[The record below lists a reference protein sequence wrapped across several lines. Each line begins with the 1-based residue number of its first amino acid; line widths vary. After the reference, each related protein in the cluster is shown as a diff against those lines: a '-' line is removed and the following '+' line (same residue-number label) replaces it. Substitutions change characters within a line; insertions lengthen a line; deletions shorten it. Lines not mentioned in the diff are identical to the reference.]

1 MSTPCRGAYF
11 SSLAA
16 EVNLTVHKN
25 FRPVKDFKAGSQP
38 ALLSVEITSAH
49 YGETQIL
56 GPLQLRLEPGETVAI
71 CGPSGIGKST
81 LLRILAGLETR
92 FQGRLEVPGRVAV
105 VFQEPTLL
113 PWRSVAENLV
123 LTTQISLAE
132 AELALESVGL
142 AGFANRRP
150 GHLSLGQQRRVAL
163 ARAFAARPQLLLL
176 DEPFVSLDP
185 LLCDEMMATF
195 ERLRAQSGVAS
206 ILVTHAQSEARRLAD
221 RILTLSGAPAR
232 LSEVR

>member
-16 EVNLTVHKN
+16 KVNLAGHQNLIPEKG
-25 FRPVKDFKAGSQP
+25 FKPGSHP
-38 ALLSVEITSAH
+38 ALVSVDIASAH
-49 YGETQIL
+49 YGETLIL
-56 GPLQLRLEPGETVAI
+56 GPLQLRLKPGETVAI

-92 FQGRLEVPGRVAV
+92 FQGRLVVPERVAV

-113 PWRSVAENLV
+113 PWRSVAENLT
-123 LTTQISLAE
+123 LTTRISPAAAE
-132 AELALESVGL
+132 AALESVGL
-142 AGFANRRP
+142 AGFADRP
-150 GHLSLGQQRRVAL
+150 PSHLSLGQQRRVAL

-185 LLCDEMMATF
+185 MLCDEMMATF

-206 ILVTHAQSEARRLAD
+206 ILVTHSQSEARRLAD
-221 RILTLSGAPAR
+221 RTLTLSGAPAR
-232 LSEVR
+232 LSDVR